1 MTDSCFHCGLPVP
14 NDLHLNVKIL
24 GEDRAMCCVGCQA
37 VAQAIVDTGM
47 ESYYQYRTETA
58 PTGKELVPEFLNQIK
73 SYDIP
78 AIQDRFVKQDSGDLS
93 EVSLIL
99 EGITCAACIWLNER
113 YLSSLQG
120 VVDVQINYTSHR
132 ARIRWDD
139 EQIKLSDI
147 IEAVSR
153 IGYLAH
159 PYDPQRQQEIVE
171 RERKSLLRRIGIAG
185 VLGMQVMVLAV
196 ALYTGGWWG
205 MEEDFQLFFRWA
217 SLLFTI
223 PVITYAASPF
233 FTNAWADI
241 KRRTVGMDVPVSLGI
256 SIAFLSSIWAT
267 LAQQGEVYFDSV
279 VMFTFFLLI
288 ARYFELIARRHTSE
302 ATDAMVRLQPT
313 VATRLS
319 GDNVE
324 SIVAVA
330 DLAIG
335 DILLVRPGEN
345 IPADGV
351 VIDGQTSVDES
362 LLTGESLPVDKGADS
377 TVIGGS
383 INIASPFRM
392 RVVKVGKGAVL
403 STILDMLDQ
412 ATSEKPAISRF
423 ADRVAARFVVTILI
437 MAAAVAL
444 FWWSSGSP
452 EWIAI
457 TISVLVVTC
466 PCALSLATPVAM
478 SAATGRLT
486 QLGLLTMKG
495 HSIETLAQVEH
506 FVFDK
511 TGTLTQG
518 RLSLTRIQQLSEGYD
533 DAEIL
538 QVAAGLEAGSE
549 HPIAKAIVNKSSR
562 PGFTANNIS
571 NQPGRG
577 VTGTIDGQKWY
588 LGSQDFIAE
597 HVVSDLSHT
606 SYLQDDHHS
615 SIIWLANEQHPVA
628 CLSFSD
634 QLRVGALPLI
644 QSLQVKGKEISI
656 VSGDNE
662 AAVRAI
668 ASDLAVNHYM
678 SQTLPDDKLNYI
690 DKLQSEEKVVAMLG
704 DGVNDAP
711 VLAKAQV
718 SIAMGGGTQIAS
730 ISADMVLLSDRL
742 EHLID
747 ALMVSQKT
755 MRIVKQNIA
764 WALFYNI
771 SAIPA
776 AALGYIPPWLAAVG
790 MSASSLV
797 VVGNSLRILK

>member
-24 GEDRAMCCVGCQA
+24 GEDRVMCCVGCQA

-78 AIQDRFVKQDSGDLS
+78 AVQDRFVKQDSGDFS

-120 VVDVQINYTSHR
+120 VVDVQINYASHR
-132 ARIRWDD
+132 ARIRWND

-196 ALYTGGWWG
+196 ALYTGSWWG

-267 LAQQGEVYFDSV
+267 LVQQGEVYFDSV

-319 GDNVE
+319 DDNVE
-324 SIVAVA
+324 SVVAVA
-330 DLAIG
+330 DLTI
-335 DILLVRPGEN
+335 DDMLLVRPGEN

-362 LLTGESLPVDKGADS
+362 LLTGESLPVDKGVDS

-412 ATSEKPAISRF
+412 ATSEKPAISKF

-437 MAAAVAL
+437 LAAAVAL
-444 FWWSSGSP
+444 YWWSSGSP

-486 QLGLLTMKG
+486 QLGLLTIKG

-518 RLSLTRIQQLSEGYD
+518 RLSLTRIQHLSDGYD

-538 QVAAGLEAGSE
+538 QLAASLEAGSE
-549 HPIAKAIVNKSSR
+549 HLIAKAIVNKSSQ
-562 PGFTANNIS
+562 PEITANNIS

-577 VTGTIDGQKWY
+577 VTGTIDDQQWY
-588 LGSQDFIAE
+588 LGSQDYIAE
-597 HVVSDLSHT
+597 HVASDLPH
-606 SYLQDDHHS
+606 LPDNHHS
-615 SIIWLANEQHPVA
+615 SIIWLANDQHVVA

-644 QSLQVKGKEISI
+644 QSLQAKGKEISI

-668 ASDLAVNHYM
+668 ASDLAVKHYM
-678 SQTLPDDKLNYI
+678 SQALPDDKLNYI

-704 DGVNDAP
+704 DGINDAP

-718 SIAMGGGTQIAS
+718 SIAMGGGTQLAS

-747 ALMVSQKT
+747 ALTVSQKA

-764 WALFYNI
+764 WALVYNI
-771 SAIPA
+771 CAIPA
-776 AALGYIPPWLAAVG
+776 AALGFIPPWLAAIG

>member
-1 MTDSCFHCGLPVP
+1 MTDNCFHCGLPVP
-14 NDLHLNVKIL
+14 DDLDLHVKIL
-24 GEDRAMCCVGCQA
+24 GEDRAMCCAGCQA

-58 PTGKELVPEFLNQIK
+58 PTGKELVPEFLSQIK

-78 AIQDRFVKQDSGDLS
+78 AVQDRFVKQDDGDLS

-120 VVDVQINYTSHR
+120 VVDVQINYASHR

-139 EQIKLSDI
+139 AQIKLSEI

-159 PYDPQRQQEIVE
+159 PYDPHRQQEIVE

-196 ALYTGGWWG
+196 ALYTGSWWG
-205 MEEDFQLFFRWA
+205 IEEDFQLFFRWA

-256 SIAFLSSIWAT
+256 GIAFISSLWAT
-267 LAQQGEVYFDSV
+267 ISQHGEVYFDAV
-279 VMFTFFLLI
+279 VMFTFFLLT

-319 GDNVE
+319 ADNQE

-330 DLAIG
+330 DLEV
-335 DILLVRPGEN
+335 DDLLLVRPGEN
-345 IPADGV
+345 VPADGI

-362 LLTGESLPVDKGADS
+362 LLTGESLPVDKEQRS

-383 INIASPFRM
+383 INMTSPFTMQVTRL
-392 RVVKVGKGAVL
+392 GKGAVL

-423 ADRVAARFVVTILI
+423 ADRIAARFVVTILLL
-437 MAAAVAL
+437 ATVVAVY
-444 FWWSSGSP
+444 WWSHGDP

-457 TISVLVVTC
+457 TVSVLVVTC

-495 HSIETLAQVEH
+495 HSIETLAQVDH

-511 TGTLTQG
+511 TGTLTKGQMV
-518 RLSLTRIQQLSEGYD
+518 LTDVQSLDDDYD
-533 DAEIL
+533 EATIL
-538 QVAAGLEAGSE
+538 QIAASLEAGSE
-549 HPIAKAIVNKSSR
+549 HPIAQAIIDKNSL
-562 PGFTANNIS
+562 PNNLANNIS
-571 NQPGRG
+571 NQPGGG
-577 VTGTIDGQKWY
+577 VIGTIKGQQWY
-588 LGSQDFIAE
+588 LGTQALIKG
-597 HVVSDLSHT
+597 HVELDLPQLSDSRPST
-606 SYLQDDHHS
+606 T
-615 SIIWLANEQHPVA
+615 IWLANDTRPIA
-628 CLSFSD
+628 CLYFSG
-634 QLRVGALPLI
+634 QLRAGALPLI
-644 QSLQVKGKEISI
+644 QSLQAKGKEISI

-662 AAVRAI
+662 AAVKTI
-668 ASDLAVNHYM
+668 ASDLTVDHYL
-678 SQTLPDDKLNYI
+678 SQALPDDKLNYI
-690 DKLQSEEKVVAMLG
+690 DKLQSESTIVAMLG
-704 DGVNDAP
+704 DGINDAP
-711 VLAKAQV
+711 VLARAQV
-718 SIAMGGGTQIAS
+718 SIAMGSGTQLAS
-730 ISADMVLLSDRL
+730 ISADMMLLSDRL

-764 WALFYNI
+764 WALAYNI
-771 SAIPA
+771 SAVPA
-776 AALGYIPPWLAAVG
+776 AAMGYIPPWLAAIG
-790 MSASSLV
+790 MSASSLI